1 MNGQAIMARERW
13 GLVPLRIAVG
23 VVFLIHGGQ
32 KLFVFGV
39 PGTADIL
46 GKIGIPLPTLAA
58 VVVIA
63 AECAGGLGILLGAFA
78 RWAGLVLAIDMTVA
92 IMAARL
98 RGGFFTP
105 YGYEFELSLLGA
117 CLTIAVL
124 GAGGASIDGLLR
136 RPRGD

>member
-46 GKIGIPLPTLAA
+46 GKIGIPLPTRAA

-63 AECAGGLGILLGAFA
+63 AECTGGLGILLGAFA

-117 CLTIAVL
+117 CLTIAAL

>member
-117 CLTIAVL
+117 CLTIAAL

>member
-58 VVVIA
+58 VVVIV

-117 CLTIAVL
+117 CLTIAAL